1 LCVGGSP
8 GEGEEREIEVDLLQ
22 VVDVLKVVPGAK
34 VPTDGVIIKG
44 ITSCDEAM
52 ITGEAVPVTKEVG
65 DKVIGGSLNCEGVA
79 YFRVTELGED
89 TVLANIVKLV
99 EDAQTNKAP
108 VQAIAD
114 TISSYF
120 VPVVCA
126 ISLVVF
132 VMWLTLAATGVIP
145 DDWTTDHSGTG
156 HSSKPEDNPFLFAFG
171 FGIAVLVIACPCAL
185 GLATPTA
192 VMVATGVGARY
203 GILVKGGE
211 PLETAHK
218 VTTIAF
224 DKTGTLTVG
233 KPSVVVSCIESE
245 SQTGLSRSHVL
256 ALVYRA
262 EESSEH
268 PLGRALAEY
277 CSEEGTAKDITMQ
290 HFEAKPGRGLECL
303 ISDRHVLVGNRA
315 WLAENKVTLPLGVED
330 TMKEQEE
337 KGCTVVMAAVDN
349 KYCGWFA
356 MSDTLKEG
364 VAEVV
369 DALHRQGIMVCVLT
383 GDNARTAKAALAGID
398 IDHLFAEVL
407 PSEKASKVAHLQADG
422 EVVAMV
428 GDGVNDSPAL
438 AQANVG
444 IAIGAGTDVALETAK
459 VVLMQEDLAN
469 VLRLIELSS
478 KTFDRIR
485 WNFVWALGFNTV
497 GIPLAAGVLFPAFQI
512 ALPPM
517 FAGMAMAFSS
527 VAVVTSSLLLKRVTL
542 EGHSQAPR
550 LTAEEQRSRRYAK
563 LLKGVT
569 LIRTTA
575 VLGIAALFILVMIGL
590 SVAIMVLAKGS
601 GSSCSCHSG
610 MNSTMPAPAHA
621 GHRL

>member
-1 LCVGGSP
+1 
-8 GEGEEREIEVDLLQ
+8 
-22 VVDVLKVVPGAK
+22 
-34 VPTDGVIIKG
+34 
-44 ITSCDEAM
+44 
-52 ITGEAVPVTKEVG
+52 
-65 DKVIGGSLNCEGVA
+65 
-79 YFRVTELGED
+79 
-89 TVLANIVKLV
+89 
-99 EDAQTNKAP
+99 
-108 VQAIAD
+108 
-114 TISSYF
+114 
-120 VPVVCA
+120 
-126 ISLVVF
+126 
-132 VMWLTLAATGVIP
+132 
-145 DDWTTDHSGTG
+145 
-156 HSSKPEDNPFLFAFG
+156 
-171 FGIAVLVIACPCAL
+171 
-185 GLATPTA
+185 
-192 VMVATGVGARY
+192 
-203 GILVKGGE
+203 
-211 PLETAHK
+211 
-218 VTTIAF
+218 
-224 DKTGTLTVG
+224 
-233 KPSVVVSCIESE
+233 
-245 SQTGLSRSHVL
+245 
-256 ALVYRA
+256 
-262 EESSEH
+262 
-268 PLGRALAEY
+268 
-277 CSEEGTAKDITMQ
+277 MQ